1 MTEEHFEQRPEE
13 SERGRAYDKEQE
25 HPQQTEHGSRPWGKS
40 MSGTFEEE
48 QRASEN
54 LYSE

>member
-1 MTEEHFEQRPEE
+1 MTKEHFEQRPEE
-13 SERGRAYDKEQE
+13 RVRGRAYVKEQE

-48 QRASEN
+48 ERASEN